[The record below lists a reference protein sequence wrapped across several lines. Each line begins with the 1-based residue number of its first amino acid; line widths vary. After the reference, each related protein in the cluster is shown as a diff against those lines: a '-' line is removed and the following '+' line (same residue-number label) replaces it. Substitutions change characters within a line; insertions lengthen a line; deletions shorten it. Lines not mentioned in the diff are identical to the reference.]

1 MSAAATA
8 LRIEVVSDVVCPW
21 CYIGKRRLEKALA
34 LVGGNLAPQVTWLP
48 FQLNPGMPA
57 EGMPRA
63 EYRRAKFGSVE
74 RGRQL
79 DARVAAEGRSEGIAF
94 ALERIERTPNT
105 FAAHQLIDLAQQ
117 TGVGGAVVDALFR
130 AYFEEARDVGDRG
143 VLLAIAESAGLARAQ
158 AEARWADA
166 AEARRVAEL
175 EDSMKA
181 LGISGVPTFI
191 LERKFGVS
199 GAQPAEALAA
209 AMREAATTQAA
220 TT

>member
-1 MSAAATA
+1 MSVAATA

-34 LVGGNLAPQVTWLP
+34 LVGGSLAPQVTWLP

-79 DARVAAEGRSEGIAF
+79 DARVAAEGRDEGIAF

-117 TGVGGAVVDALFR
+117 AGVGGAVVDALFR